1 MEMQTAVFQKG
12 GSIGENQGTIHNGKK
27 IVKTF
32 GQDKEGAKAYA
43 KRMRSYLSTGDKKFY
58 GLGYTTG
65 TCPAS
70 ITVN

>member
-1 MEMQTAVFQKG
+1 MQTAVFQKG
-12 GSIGENQGTIHNGKK
+12 GSLGENRDNVYNGKK

-43 KRMRSYLSTGDKKFY
+43 KRMRSYLSKGEKAYY

-65 TCPAS
+65 PCPEN